1 MCLEWG
7 ELDHC
12 IAALTAEFVA
22 RAREDQAARRL
33 ATIPGFG
40 ALNATAL
47 VAAIGT
53 GETFRRRAISLP
65 GWASCPSGDVGRG
78 GRAHPYRLGP
88 GLQAFEAD
96 VETRVARLDLACAPA
111 HIKLFTSSAVSICRR
126 GR

>member
-1 MCLEWG
+1 LHRG
-7 ELDHC
+7 AH
-12 IAALTAEFVA
+12 AEFVA

-33 ATIPGFG
+33 ATTPGFG

-53 GETFRRRAISLP
+53 SETFRRARISPP

-96 VETRVARLDLACAPA
+96 VETRVGHVLDLACAPA
-111 HIKLFTSSAVSICRR
+111 HIKLFTASAVSICRR

>member
-1 MCLEWG
+1 MAAAAHTLSSRTRLLTEDMCLEWG

-53 GETFRRRAISLP
+53 GETFRRARDLAAWLGLVPIRRRWSRWSRASLP
-65 GWASCPSGDVGRG
+65 
-78 GRAHPYRLGP
+78 LGP
-88 GLQAFEAD
+88 GASGF
-96 VETRVARLDLACAPA
+96 
-111 HIKLFTSSAVSICRR
+111 R
-126 GR
+126 GRR